1 MVFEKSTS
9 ARTAAIL
16 ANVSG
21 THLCLI
27 EVGGS
32 FGRELS
38 ANGEAAM
45 VNFAADWLAELY
57 GNDVKKAIKRS
68 QATRW
73 NHEPRTLGAFSA
85 AAPGG
90 QGARRILMEPLQ
102 NTVWFAGEAAH
113 ETLWGTRWR
122 RVGVRR
128 ARGRRG
134 LAPAWRRQGGA
145 LSRNN
150 RNACPPTATRAASH
164 RAINDNPRLYAAG
177 HRGGSEQQSPPRLAG
192 RPSYARSTPPVRL
205 PTSPTI
211 LAARASIS
219 SSVIVRS
226 RG

>member
-1 MVFEKSTS
+1 MFEKSTS

-45 VNFAADWLAELY
+45 VNFAADWLTELY

-90 QGARRILMEPLQ
+90 QGARRILMGRCRIQCGSPAKPRTKPYGVPLAARGSPASAWP
-102 NTVWFAGEAAH
+102 TRSCAGLAAA
-113 ETLWGTRWR
+113 R
-122 RVGVRR
+122 RRPQRKQAERLR
-128 ARGRRG
+128 AR
-134 LAPAWRRQGGA
+134 
-145 LSRNN
+145 
-150 RNACPPTATRAASH
+150 RNACASH
-164 RAINDNPRLYAAG
+164 RAINDNPWLYAAG
-177 HRGGSEQQSPPRLAG
+177 HHGSSG
-192 RPSYARSTPPVRL
+192 
-205 PTSPTI
+205 
-211 LAARASIS
+211 
-219 SSVIVRS
+219 
-226 RG
+226 